1 MLLVSSNERISTM
14 RVRNLYKS
22 EESFVPVSQTF
33 KKRERE
39 RARRERQAEKARK
52 KAERKQEP
60 KGASDSGAD
69 APNPAELF
77 DENGEPRELDFHD
90 F

>member
-1 MLLVSSNERISTM
+1 MA
-14 RVRNLYKS
+14 
-22 EESFVPVSQTF
+22 VSQTF

-39 RARRERQAEKARK
+39 RARRERQAEKAKK
-52 KAERKQEP
+52 KAERKMEP
-60 KGASDSGAD
+60 RTASTDDVNVQKPS
-69 APNPAELF
+69 ELF

>member
-1 MLLVSSNERISTM
+1 M
-14 RVRNLYKS
+14 
-22 EESFVPVSQTF
+22 PVSQTF
-33 KKRERE
+33 KKREKE

-52 KAERKQEP
+52 KAERKLEP
-60 KGASDSGAD
+60 KPNTDSAAD
-69 APNPAELF
+69 TSNRELF

>member
-1 MLLVSSNERISTM
+1 MA
-14 RVRNLYKS
+14 
-22 EESFVPVSQTF
+22 VSQTF

-39 RARRERQAEKARK
+39 RARRERQAEKAK
-52 KAERKQEP
+52 KRAERKLEP
-60 KGASDSGAD
+60 RAASGAD
-69 APNPAELF
+69 VDAQNPAQLF